1 MRQVSRF
8 HGMSEQA
15 EACRR
20 KAAECEQAV
29 VLATR
34 PGVKAIYRDLARQWH
49 RMAEQSEDLE
59 RRHSNSRQ
67 PNAKSAGKASQ
78 PAASCWPAARLRS
91 TTSKFRRAASAS
103 LPNARA
109 SMRTSSD

>member
-1 MRQVSRF
+1 MHLTKITWFVDTTDGLSLRLFDRNSTATAGTMRKVSRF

-34 PGVKAIYRDLARQWH
+34 PDVKGYL
-49 RMAEQSEDLE
+49 S
-59 RRHSNSRQ
+59 
-67 PNAKSAGKASQ
+67 
-78 PAASCWPAARLRS
+78 
-91 TTSKFRRAASAS
+91 
-103 LPNARA
+103 
-109 SMRTSSD
+109 